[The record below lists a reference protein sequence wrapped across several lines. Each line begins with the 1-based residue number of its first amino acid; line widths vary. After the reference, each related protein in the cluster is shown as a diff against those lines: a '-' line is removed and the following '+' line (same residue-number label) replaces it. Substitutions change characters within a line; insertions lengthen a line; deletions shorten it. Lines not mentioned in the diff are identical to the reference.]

1 MRRGVLS
8 SGILYF
14 RCHNVVITLWR
25 GEGLGWQ
32 RGSRSTACSW
42 HTEMYESISQKF
54 QITPGTGASDN
65 VVPIFT
71 HSCHLFLHLW
81 PFFWFGSPERF
92 RAHSARINRW
102 KWKKG
107 RVKWRETYR
116 RHARAVGEA
125 ASKGMG
131 VDQIRAG
138 HHDNLYREIM
148 RRNLISARWE
158 EKQQH
163 RFERHCCR
171 QLQSG
176 WTVAVVPAPCWAPA
190 ANENLNQMRETRWN
204 RVQRGPRREPTPQTS
219 TPTCLFRN

>member
-1 MRRGVLS
+1 MTNCLPLQNIKDWKEATEELSEGKSVLTNLTLQLNMRRGVLS

-81 PFFWFGSPERF
+81 PFPWFGSPERF

-116 RHARAVGEA
+116 RHARAVGRA
-125 ASKGMG
+125 AF
-131 VDQIRAG
+131 I
-138 HHDNLYREIM
+138 
-148 RRNLISARWE
+148 
-158 EKQQH
+158 
-163 RFERHCCR
+163 
-171 QLQSG
+171 
-176 WTVAVVPAPCWAPA
+176 
-190 ANENLNQMRETRWN
+190 
-204 RVQRGPRREPTPQTS
+204 PRRRPAKGWVWIK
-219 TPTCLFRN
+219 